1 MISRKDVKLLD
12 INSEYFGVPTSKL
25 MENAGKGV
33 ADFVIKNIRCKNILI
48 FCGSGNN
55 GGDGFVAAR
64 YLSEKFR
71 VTVYLLKNQIR
82 TEIAK
87 NNFER
92 LNETNVKIYTHKDFK
107 IVDSLIG
114 DSDLIIDAMLGV
126 GISGSLKEP
135 IKTIVDKINS
145 YKQKTIIS
153 VDVPTGI
160 ATNLAI
166 KPNFSLTFHDKKEL
180 MDKDNSGEIHVIDI
194 KIPLDAI
201 EYVGPGELSVNF
213 LLPKKESHKGDN
225 GSLLIIGGGPYV
237 GAPALSGMAALRT
250 GADLVFIATPKN
262 CWQAV
267 ASYSPNLIVKS
278 LNSDFLNQKDIDI
291 IKELIYRSDAVLI
304 GPGLGTKKETKEA
317 IIEIIEYVIGKK
329 KPLVIDADA
338 IAAVGEQLGIIEN
351 SDVVVTPHSGEFKD
365 LTGINLSQD
374 IDNRIRIVKEWAEKL
389 GITIFLKGYVDIL
402 TDGCELKLNKIHN
415 QAMTVG
421 GTGDV
426 LAGIIGTLLAKKVEP
441 INAIKV
447 AAFLNGEAG
456 NEAFK
461 KKSYGLLATD
471 VIEEIPTILKRY
483 L

>member
-1 MISRKDVKLLD
+1 MISGKDVKLLD
-12 INSEYFGVPTSKL
+12 INSEYFGVPTSEL

-33 ADFVIKNIRCKNILI
+33 ADFVIKNMKCKNILI

-71 VTVYLLKNQIR
+71 VSVYLLKNQIR

-107 IVDSLIG
+107 TVDSLIQ
-114 DSDLIIDAMLGV
+114 DNELIIDAMLGV
-126 GISGSLKEP
+126 GITGALRDP
-135 IKTIVDKINS
+135 VKTIVDKINS
-145 YKQKTIIS
+145 HKQKIIIS

-160 ATNLAI
+160 GTNLVV
-166 KPNFSLTFHDKKEL
+166 KPKFSLTFHDKKEL
-180 MDKDNSGEIHVIDI
+180 MDKENSGEIHIIDI
-194 KIPLDAI
+194 KIPLDAM
-201 EYVGPGELSVNF
+201 EYVGPGELSVYYP
-213 LLPKKESHKGDN
+213 LSKKESHKGDN

-250 GADLVFIATPKN
+250 GLDLVFIATPKN

-267 ASYSPNLIVKS
+267 ASFSPNLIVKS
-278 LNSDFLNQKDIDI
+278 LNTDVLTLKDIHI
-291 IKELIYRSDAVLI
+291 IKELIYNSNAVLI

-317 IIEIIEYVIGKK
+317 VVEIIEYVISKK

-338 IAAVGEQLGIIEN
+338 ITAVGERLGIIEN
-351 SDVVVTPHSGEFKD
+351 SNVVVTPHAGEFKD
-365 LTGINLSQD
+365 LTGIALSLD
-374 IDNRIRIVKEWAEKL
+374 IDNRIRIVKEWADKL

-415 QAMTVG
+415 QSMTVG

-441 INAIKV
+441 VKAIKV

-456 NEAFK
+456 NEAFS
-461 KKSYGLLATD
+461 KKSFGLLATD

>member
-1 MISRKDVKLLD
+1 MISGKDVKLLD

-82 TEIAK
+82 TQIAK

-126 GISGSLKEP
+126 GISGSLREP

-145 YKQKTIIS
+145 YKQKTVIS

-160 ATNLAI
+160 GTNLAV
-166 KPNFSLTFHDKKEL
+166 KPKFSLTFHDKKEL

-201 EYVGPGELSVNF
+201 EYVGPGELSVNY

-262 CWQAV
+262 CWHAV

-317 IIEIIEYVIGKK
+317 IIEIIEYVIGEK

-351 SDVVVTPHSGEFKD
+351 SDVVVTPHAGEFKD